1 MSVCFLPLQTPLVVT
16 VSKRT
21 ESEQILMAPKLV
33 HLSLAALETE
43 LLETPAPLSLSF
55 SLSLSRSL
63 LSVFLLRM
71 LAGTGGGSSLK
82 LTLFSKLTFFLS
94 RLALVVAMV
103 WLSCCSMAI
112 ILALA
117 SEALPG
123 PGVRTT
129 LERRVRITLMRELD
143 YTAGTFKS

>member
-1 MSVCFLPLQTPLVVT
+1 MT
-16 VSKRT
+16 
-21 ESEQILMAPKLV
+21 
-33 HLSLAALETE
+33 ALEAE
-43 LLETPAPLSLSF
+43 FLATPAPLSLSF

-63 LSVFLLRM
+63 FSVFLLRM

-94 RLALVVAMV
+94 RFALVVAMV
-103 WLSCCSMAI
+103 WLNCCSMAI

-123 PGVRTT
+123 PETRTT
-129 LERRVRITLMRELD
+129 LEREVTVTLMRELD
-143 YTAGTFKS
+143 YTAGTFKSCCISLAGMIIFRRG